1 MMVCPRCGGTN
12 YKVVDSRN
20 AGSTDKGVVRKR
32 LCLNCGRR
40 WTTNEIFDWDAEEL
54 LLWKKVK
61 KLLHIRLDENCYEC
75 NEADFILNY
84 DPALKKYVLI
94 CEKVSVCKYID
105 KRRWRMAK

>member
-32 LCLNCGRR
+32 VCLSCGRR

-54 LLWKKVK
+54 LLWKKLK
-61 KLLHIRLDENCYEC
+61 KALDIQL
-75 NEADFILNY
+75 NEACLECDKSDFSLRYNF
-84 DPALKKYVLI
+84 ALKKYTPT
-94 CEKVSVCKYID
+94 CEKARVCEYID
-105 KRRWRMAK
+105 KDY